1 MVTPAP
7 PILSFLAFLMGGILL
22 VQTALSV
29 VTLVLMLKSLQ
40 QLDHKLA
47 VLAEKALDRW
57 KLADQLLSTLEN
69 SLGRLPEMEKA
80 VCTGLEGFT
89 GLLEK
94 GNKNLALRIDSIRNQ
109 LKQTGEITNTALN
122 RFSEQTVRAHRALI
136 DPSVRLSAIIRIGVG
151 ALKQTISSEDSSPD
165 PYSSDNELFV

>member
-1 MVTPAP
+1 M
-7 PILSFLAFLMGGILL
+7 I
-22 VQTALSV
+22 QTALLV
-29 VTLVLMLKSLQ
+29 VTLVQMLKSLQ
-40 QLDHKLA
+40 QLDHKLG
-47 VLAEKALDRW
+47 VFAEKSLDRW
-57 KLADQLLSTLEN
+57 KLADQLLGTLEN
-69 SLGRLPEMEKA
+69 SLGRLPEIEKA
-80 VCTGLEGFT
+80 VSTGLEDFT

-151 ALKQTISSEDSSPD
+151 ALKQTMSSENSSPD
-165 PYSSDNELFV
+165 SYSSDNELFV